1 LGKKPKIEN
10 LKPFKPGQSG
20 NPGGRAKLPEDIKE
34 ARKLNQIELERV
46 INKYLYLDH
55 ADFEAEIKRPGVPM
69 LELMLASIVKAAAQK
84 GDQLRL
90 DFILNRV
97 IGKVKERIE
106 VEAQKPFAVFRHK
119 EDEPAI
125 ELGVDKRGQDEGCA

>member
-1 LGKKPKIEN
+1 MGRKPKIEN

-20 NPGGRAKLPEDIKE
+20 NPGGKAKLPEDIRE

-46 INKYLYLDH
+46 INKYLYLGH
-55 ADFEAEIKRPGVPM
+55 EDFEAEIKRPGVPM

-106 VEAQKPFAVFRHK
+106 VEAQKPFAVFK
-119 EDEPAI
+119 YNEDEPAI
-125 ELGVDKRGQDEGCA
+125 ELGVDKEPVDG